1 MFCYLHVHKWNLTV
15 LIWFTMLSSCLLY
28 IQSAQWQFR
37 PPLRLRPQLYVSDSF
52 LYIFNV
58 IPSSAKTN
66 NSQIR
71 TLFIFNSL
79 HLRKGSV
86 YTIKTRNIC
95 MSSSVLQLFKSITII
110 LSFSTKSWLKNIGVF
125 IKHLSY
131 SQISFDL
138 FIMYY
143 IRTNKLPP
151 C

>member
-1 MFCYLHVHKWNLTV
+1 MIYNVIELFIIHPKCAVT
-15 LIWFTMLSSCLLY
+15 I
-28 IQSAQWQFR
+28 

-86 YTIKTRNIC
+86 YSIKTRNIC
-95 MSSSVLQLFKSITII
+95 MSSSVLQQFKSITII
-110 LSFSTKSWLKNIGVF
+110 LSFSTKSWLKNIGFF

-151 C
+151 CQQTKLRQPKNII